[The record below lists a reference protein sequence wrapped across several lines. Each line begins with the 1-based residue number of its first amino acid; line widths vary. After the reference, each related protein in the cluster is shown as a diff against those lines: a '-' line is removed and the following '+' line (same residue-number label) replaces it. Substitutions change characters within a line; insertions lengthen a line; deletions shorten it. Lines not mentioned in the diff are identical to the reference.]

1 MSSIDDLL
9 KKRPR
14 THRHWTL
21 SVDQDTYD
29 LVKQVSSE
37 TGKSCPRVIAAF
49 VEAGYEEYNKVKA
62 QQE

>member
-1 MSSIDDLL
+1 MSSINDLL
-9 KKRPR
+9 KKRPK

-29 LVKQVSSE
+29 LVKLVSAK
-37 TGKSCPRVIAAF
+37 TGKSCPRIIAAF
-49 VEAGYEEYNKVKA
+49 VEAGYEEYRKAKA